1 MISVDDKVMNA
12 WQELLDGS
20 ISVPVYIEGSVPDDE
35 VGNYVELRL
44 ESEHQDDTKHS
55 FQSDVV
61 IITDIITRFSIAPNR
76 SVASG
81 IDNEIKTLVKT
92 TPGLIN
98 LVSSSDI
105 QIVNVIPTDA
115 SFLQEYESGIIYYRK
130 IVRYTHRIVQT

>member
-44 ESEHQDDTKHS
+44 ESESQDDTKQS

-92 TPGLIN
+92 TPALIN

-130 IVRYTHRIVQT
+130 IVRYTHRVVQR